1 MANGAAS
8 GINATF
14 QKNCITCLHIAAKND
29 LKEMVQLLIQ
39 NRCNPNI
46 QAKGGVLAV
55 DEATDEEVSLK
66 VDYLTHRSGRCLL
79 NTVQLGTLKR
89 KKVFTITRE
98 RYI

>member
-14 QKNCITCLHIAAKND
+14 QKNCITCLHVAAKNG

-46 QAKGGVLAV
+46 QAKGGVLAA
-55 DEATDEEVSLK
+55 DEAKDEEVYLKGRSLLTDPED
-66 VDYLTHRSGRCLL
+66 DYSIPYNLEC
-79 NTVQLGTLKR
+79 
-89 KKVFTITRE
+89 
-98 RYI
+98 